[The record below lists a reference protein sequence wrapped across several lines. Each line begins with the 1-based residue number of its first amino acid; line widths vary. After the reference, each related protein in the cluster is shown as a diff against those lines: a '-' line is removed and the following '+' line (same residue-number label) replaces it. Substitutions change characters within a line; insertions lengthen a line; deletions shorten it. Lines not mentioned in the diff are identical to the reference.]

1 MFKLFY
7 FIGFLISTNFI
18 FGQDYTV
25 KELNKLPTFKQDTL
39 KIKSLI
45 DTGDNC
51 YYTYPDSSYIYYNK
65 ALEISKLIKSK
76 KFEALSLLN
85 IGYYLD
91 EKERYAESL
100 ELYLRAIECFE
111 SINDESGIAKCY
123 NYIGYSFAYI
133 NSIENSM
140 KYYYKALK
148 IYKKLK
154 DQEGISD
161 VYNGIGNLHYEQED
175 YAKAHEFY
183 LKAYEIYLTL
193 DDKAGINAEYINIG
207 NAISDQGR
215 LDEGMEYYFKS
226 IKLSKELD
234 DKDGLAINY
243 VNLGDCYIVK
253 ENYNKAAYYLDK
265 SLVLSQ
271 KIGYKNLYPYIYSCI
286 AHNKLMQKKYDE
298 VILNVGESLKFSK
311 KATWVDLSGLEN
323 HKYLSIAYEKLGDYK
338 KAYENHKIF
347 KKYNDSIFNLKKVEQ
362 IAKLNALYQLEDK
375 EDKINGLIENEKV
388 RVLELKNHKIL
399 TAVLIGCSSFFLFLI
414 FLLNKRRKE
423 RNNAYSL
430 LSIEKE
436 RAEENEALYFGLFN
450 NSTIGLYQTTPD
462 GEILSANKSILK
474 MLRFNSLEDLLK
486 RDLTKG
492 SYVNENKRIEFK
504 AILEEKGVITDFE
517 SEWFTKNGEII
528 TVLEGAKVIRN
539 AKGEIIRYDG
549 AVLDITDKKKTELKL
564 IESMKKAKESDQL
577 KSAFLANMSHEIRT
591 PMNAIM
597 GFSSFLKNPQ
607 LNIEKRNHFVDII
620 SDSGE
625 RLLAIINDII
635 DISKIESNQLK
646 IGISNVNVNKTLEE
660 IVEIQKQ
667 TNTFL
672 VKNNVEIILNITK
685 KEDDIFIKT
694 DKNRFLQIFNNLIN
708 NASKFTKSGQIELG
722 YKLAEN
728 TNNSYVEFY
737 VKDSGCG
744 IPEGKL
750 ELIFDRFSQ
759 AGEKDFET
767 GNGLGLSICKGLLVK
782 MKGEIWVE
790 SEVGVGTIFHFKL
803 PY

>member
-1 MFKLFY
+1 MVKLFY
-7 FIGFLISTNFI
+7 FICFLISTNFI
-18 FGQDYTV
+18 FGQGYTV
-25 KELNKLPTFKQDTL
+25 KELNKLSTFKQDTL
-39 KIKSLI
+39 EIKSLI
-45 DTGDNC
+45 EAGDNS
-51 YYTYPDSSYIYYNK
+51 YYSYPDSSYIYYNK

-85 IGYYLD
+85 IGYYFD
-91 EKERYAESL
+91 EKERYTESL
-100 ELYLRAIECFE
+100 ELYLQAIECFE
-111 SINDESGIAKCY
+111 SVNDESGIAKCY

-154 DQEGISD
+154 DDEGISD

-183 LKAYEIYLTL
+183 LKAYEIYLAL

-226 IKLSKELD
+226 IKLSKELG

-243 VNLGDCYIVK
+243 VNLADCYIVK

-271 KIGYKNLYPYIYSCI
+271 EIGYKNLYPYIYSCI

-298 VILNVGESLKFSK
+298 VILNVGKSLKFSK

-388 RVLELKNHKIL
+388 RVVELKNHKIL
-399 TAVLIGCSSFFLFLI
+399 TFLLVGCSLFFLFLI
-414 FLLNKRRKE
+414 FSLNKRRKQ
-423 RNNAYSL
+423 RNKAYSL

-436 RAEENEALYFGLFN
+436 RAE
-450 NSTIGLYQTTPD
+450 
-462 GEILSANKSILK
+462 
-474 MLRFNSLEDLLK
+474 
-486 RDLTKG
+486 
-492 SYVNENKRIEFK
+492 
-504 AILEEKGVITDFE
+504 
-517 SEWFTKNGEII
+517 
-528 TVLEGAKVIRN
+528 
-539 AKGEIIRYDG
+539 
-549 AVLDITDKKKTELKL
+549 
-564 IESMKKAKESDQL
+564 ESDQL

-591 PMNAIM
+591 PMNAII

-607 LNIEKRNHFVDII
+607 LDIEKRNHFVDII

-646 IGISNVNVNKTLEE
+646 IGISNVNVDKTLKE
-660 IVEIQKQ
+660 IVEIQKE

-672 VKNNVEIILNITK
+672 VKNNVEISINIAK
-685 KEDDIFIKT
+685 NEDDIFIKT

-708 NASKFTKSGQIELG
+708 NASKFTKSGDIELG
-722 YKLAEN
+722 YNLVEN

-744 IPEGKL
+744 IPESKL

-782 MKGEIWVE
+782 MEGEIWVE